1 MANKLDNLKKGKK
14 TQYRSGSEAAKEAG
28 RKGGIKSGEA
38 RREKAALEEAKK
50 NMNVELINAIQAALF
65 AEYSDVNGKKI
76 IGINGIAYNLIITAM
91 NTKNKQCIAAI
102 KIILDMFGAN
112 IPEIDMRIKEAE
124 AAAMQAKADMLTGAD
139 TSTLDRLDKILS
151 EMKENADIKQQTE

>member
-1 MANKLDNLKKGKK
+1 MANKLDNLKNARKFRTDDEATKK
-14 TQYRSGSEAAKEAG
+14 AAK
-28 RKGGIKSGEA
+28 KGGIKSGEA

-50 NMNVELINAIQAALF
+50 NMTVELVNAIQAALF
-65 AEYSDVNGKKI
+65 AEYTDINGKKI
-76 IGINGIAYNLIITAM
+76 TGINGIAYNIVTTAM
-91 NTKNKQCIAAI
+91 NGKNKQCIAAI

-139 TSTLDRLDKILS
+139 TSTLDRLDEILS